1 MGITMRQKRWN
12 LKRVCKEMLAAALFL
27 GCFWVS
33 GIVSLADS
41 TGKVTVESANVRKE
55 ADKNSEIVGS
65 AAKNAEVTILDE
77 VSDSAGTAWYKIQVD
92 GNTTGYVRADLIN
105 RTDEGETASG
115 SQTAAAGAAAEAE
128 TPMDPQYASVS
139 VQAAKIR
146 TAPSTNNTSVVES
159 LEEGTQLV
167 VSGQSAGEDG
177 KTWYYVSFSGNGGEK
192 TGYVRSD
199 LVTLGELLPA
209 EEPEQEEQPAEPEQE
224 EQPAEPEHNDYEV
237 VYTTDNEGNY
247 CYYLYDNVEGSR
259 QKLDEVLAAAHGQ
272 NENAKINAETVVR
285 QRIVIIVMAVLLAL
299 LVITAAVLI
308 IRLRN
313 SYYYEEYEEDE
324 EEDEDE
330 DENEDEREAVRR
342 SSRLRSR
349 AAEPDEESYERAG
362 VRREEEELRPE
373 KRAERPQ
380 AVPEQRT
387 EREARR
393 PRRMPEEAASEE
405 SIRKSAPAPRKKAK
419 NFLLDDDEF
428 EFEFLNMDD
437 KDL

>member
-1 MGITMRQKRWN
+1 
-12 LKRVCKEMLAAALFL
+12 MLAAALFL
-27 GCFWVS
+27 GCFWVG

-105 RTDEGETASG
+105 RTDTGETASD
-115 SQTAAAGAAAEAE
+115 SQTSAAGAAAEAE

-177 KTWYYVSFSGNGGEK
+177 KTWYYVTFSGNGGEK

-209 EEPEQEEQPAEPEQE
+209 EEPEQEEQSAEPEQE

-259 QKLDEVLAAAHGQ
+259 QKLEEVLAAAHGQ
-272 NENAKINAETVVR
+272 NENANLNAEMVVR

-324 EEDEDE
+324 DEDE
-330 DENEDEREAVRR
+330 DVDEGEEEEELSGEAVRKP
-342 SSRLRSR
+342 SRLRSR
-349 AAEPDEESYERAG
+349 AAELEEETETEAYERAG
-362 VRREEEELRPE
+362 MRREERASRPE
-373 KRAERPQ
+373 RRTERPQ
-380 AVPEQRT
+380 AEPEQRM

-393 PRRMPEEAASEE
+393 PRRMPEEAAAEE
-405 SIRKSAPAPRKKAK
+405 SVRKSAPAPRKKAK

>member
-12 LKRVCKEMLAAALFL
+12 LKRVCKGMLAAALFL
-27 GCFWVS
+27 GWFWVG

-41 TGKVTVESANVRKE
+41 TGKVTVESANVRRE

-92 GNTTGYVRADLIN
+92 SNTTGYVRADLIN
-105 RTDEGETASG
+105 RADAAETASD
-115 SQTAAAGAAAEAE
+115 SQTAATAEGAATEAE

-167 VSGQSAGEDG
+167 VSGQSVGEDG
-177 KTWYYVSFSGNGGEK
+177 KTWYYVSFGGDGGEK
-192 TGYVRSD
+192 NGYVRSD

-209 EEPEQEEQPAEPEQE
+209 EEPEQEEQPAESEQE

-259 QKLDEVLAAAHGQ
+259 QKLDEVLTAAHGQ
-272 NENAKINAETVVR
+272 NENAKLNAETVVR

-299 LVITAAVLI
+299 LVIAVVVLI

-324 EEDEDE
+324 EEDDEEEDDEEGEEEERVE
-330 DENEDEREAVRR
+330 DAVRKP
-342 SSRLRSR
+342 SRPRPR
-349 AAEPDEESYERAG
+349 AAEPEEESESYESVG
-362 VRREEEELRPE
+362 MRRE
-373 KRAERPQ
+373 
-380 AVPEQRT
+380 

-393 PRRMPEEAASEE
+393 PRRMPEEAVTEE
-405 SIRKSAPAPRKKAK
+405 TVRKSAPTPRKKAK